1 VILTILRWRWYAYRI
16 AKEATMRKKVYV
28 VELTDDERQ
37 ALHVLIHGG
46 TARARMLNRAQ
57 ILLHAEEGK
66 ADGEIAAALHT
77 SESTVGRI
85 RKRFVEDG
93 LHGALHE
100 VVRPGGTRTL
110 NGAQEAHLVALACS
124 DPPQGRGEWTMQ
136 LLADRL
142 VTLGV
147 VETISDETVRRTL
160 KRGALNRGFTNN
172 GVFRR

>member
-1 VILTILRWRWYAYRI
+1 
-16 AKEATMRKKVYV
+16 MRKKVSV
-28 VELTDDERQ
+28 VALTDDERQ
-37 ALHVLIHGG
+37 ELHILIHGG
-46 TARARMLNRAQ
+46 TTRARMVNRAQ

-66 ADGEIAAALHT
+66 QDQASAAALHT

-93 LHGALHE
+93 LYGALHE
-100 VVRPGGTRTL
+100 VIRPGGARKL
-110 NGAQEAHLVALACS
+110 NGEQEAHLVALACR

-147 VETISDETVRRTL
+147 VEAISDETVRRTL
-160 KRGALNRGFTNN
+160 KRGASHRGGTSS
-172 GVFRR
+172 GASRP

>member
-1 VILTILRWRWYAYRI
+1 
-16 AKEATMRKKVYV
+16 MRKKVYV
-28 VELTDDERQ
+28 VALTDDERH
-37 ALHVLIHGG
+37 ALHVLIRGG

-77 SESTVGRI
+77 SESTVGRV
-85 RKRFVEDG
+85 RKRFAEEG
-93 LHGALHE
+93 PHAALHE
-100 VVRPGGTRTL
+100 LPRPGGARAL
-110 NGAQEAHLVALACS
+110 SGAQEAHLVALACS

-142 VTLGV
+142 VTLGI

-160 KRGALNRGFTNN
+160 KKGASNRGSTSS
-172 GVFRR
+172 GASRR

>member
-1 VILTILRWRWYAYRI
+1 
-16 AKEATMRKKVYV
+16 MRKKIYV
-28 VELTDDERQ
+28 VELTQDERQ
-37 ALHVLIHGG
+37 RVQAVIHGG
-46 TARARMLNRAQ
+46 TAKARMVNRAQ
-57 ILLHAEEGK
+57 ILLHANEGK
-66 ADGEIAAALHT
+66 ADQEIAAALHT

-100 VVRPGGTRTL
+100 VVRPGGARKL

-124 DPPQGRGEWTMQ
+124 DPPPGRGEWTMQ

-147 VETISDETVRRTL
+147 VETISDETVRRTR
-160 KRGALNRGFTNN
+160 KRGASNHGSTNN

>member
-1 VILTILRWRWYAYRI
+1 
-16 AKEATMRKKVYV
+16 MRKKVYV

-37 ALHVLIHGG
+37 ELCALIHAG
-46 TARARMLNRAQ
+46 TARARMVNRAQ

-66 ADGEIAAALHT
+66 QDQEIAAALHT

-100 VVRPGGTRTL
+100 VARPGGARKL
-110 NGAQEAHLVALACS
+110 NGEQEAHLVALACS
-124 DPPQGRGEWTMQ
+124 TPPQGRGEWTMQ

-142 VTLGV
+142 VTLGI

-160 KRGALNRGFTNN
+160 KRGASNHGFINS
-172 GVFRR
+172 GASRR

>member
-1 VILTILRWRWYAYRI
+1 
-16 AKEATMRKKVYV
+16 MRKKVYV
-28 VELTDDERQ
+28 VELSDDERQ
-37 ALHVLIHGG
+37 ELHALIHGG
-46 TARARMLNRAQ
+46 TTRARMVNRAQ

-77 SESTVGRI
+77 SESTVRRI
-85 RKRFVEDG
+85 RKRFIEDG

-100 VVRPGGTRTL
+100 VVRPGGARKL

-160 KRGALNRGFTNN
+160 KRGASNRGSTST
-172 GVFRR
+172 GVSRR

>member
-1 VILTILRWRWYAYRI
+1 
-16 AKEATMRKKVYV
+16 MRKKVYV

-37 ALHVLIHGG
+37 RLQAVIHGG
-46 TARARMLNRAQ
+46 TAKARMVNRAQ
-57 ILLHAEEGK
+57 ILLHAHEEK
-66 ADGEIAAALHT
+66 QDKEVAAALHT

-100 VVRPGGTRTL
+100 VVRPGGARKL
-110 NGAQEAHLVALACS
+110 SGEQEAHLVALACS
-124 DPPQGRGEWTMQ
+124 DPPHGRAEWTMQ

-142 VTLGV
+142 VTLGI

-160 KRGALNRGFTNN
+160 KRGASNHGSTSN
-172 GVFRR
+172 GAFRR